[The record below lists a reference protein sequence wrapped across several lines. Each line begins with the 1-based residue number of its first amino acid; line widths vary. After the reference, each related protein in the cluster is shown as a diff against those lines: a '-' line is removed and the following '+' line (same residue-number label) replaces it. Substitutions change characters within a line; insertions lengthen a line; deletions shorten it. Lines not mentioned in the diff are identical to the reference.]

1 MKSVGNVPA
10 DFVSLHGKGG
20 SLQLAEIEKEKWRY
34 KNQKKYC
41 KYEEVAG

>member
-1 MKSVGNVPA
+1 MRLLIFLLHEKVG
-10 DFVSLHGKGG
+10 SLH
-20 SLQLAEIEKEKWRY
+20 LTEIEKEKWRY

>member
-1 MKSVGNVPA
+1 MGNTPA
-10 DFVSLHGKGG
+10 DFFSLHAKDG
-20 SLQLAEIEKEKWRY
+20 SLQLDEIEKEKWRY